1 MVPTLKIFGVV
12 ARFLYSGGWQVML
25 MASGKNRRNEEW
37 EMKYLAPLTV
47 TADKLRPRFTKTI
60 KNMAPGSR
68 WCPGLPTRKQCEHNL
83 QMLPRSSPRFGY
95 VEFHSV
101 FLYIEERLLF
111 VSCLKGPEEGQR
123 TWSWTRM
130 LWRILPQPWQP
141 QWWIL
146 YSNSI
151 MWKFFWTC
159 TGEIKNNI
167 YWAP

>member
-1 MVPTLKIFGVV
+1 MRCAPVKT
-12 ARFLYSGGWQVML
+12 GGIRSEKWSTWLHSQ
-25 MASGKNRRNEEW
+25 W
-37 EMKYLAPLTV
+37 PLTIF
-47 TADKLRPRFTKTI
+47 ARNSPRRHQAAYK
-60 KNMAPGSR
+60 KYGSR
-68 WCPGLPTRKQCEHNL
+68 WSLPTRKECEHNL

-111 VSCLKGPEEGQR
+111 VSCLKWPEEGQR